1 MLIIETARTI
11 VLDILS
17 TVNDEYSKSEQT
29 YR

>member
-1 MLIIETARTI
+1 MLIIETARKI

-17 TVNDEYSKSEQT
+17 AVNDEYSNFEQT